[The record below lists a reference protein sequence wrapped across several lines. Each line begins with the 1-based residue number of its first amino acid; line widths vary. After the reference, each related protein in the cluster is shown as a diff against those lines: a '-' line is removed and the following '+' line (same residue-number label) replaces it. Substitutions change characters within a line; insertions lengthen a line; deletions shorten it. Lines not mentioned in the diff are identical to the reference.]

1 MDYLTIDH
9 VTKHFPLLNGS
20 GSSSNGKS
28 FCVLKNV
35 SLRVAK
41 GEFITTI
48 GHSGCGKST
57 LLNIIAGLDKGSEGG
72 IILEGKEVS
81 QPGLDPWSCF
91 RVSPSCPG

>member
-1 MDYLTIDH
+1 MDYLTVDH

-20 GSSSNGKS
+20 ASSPNGKT

-35 SLRVAK
+35 SLRVTK

-57 LLNIIAGLDKGSEGG
+57 RRNIRR
-72 IILEGKEVS
+72 
-81 QPGLDPWSCF
+81 F
-91 RVSPSCPG
+91 R

>member
-1 MDYLTIDH
+1 MDYLTVDH

-20 GSSSNGKS
+20 GSSPNGKT

-35 SLRVAK
+35 SLRVTK

-57 LLNIIAGLDKGSEGG
+57 LLNIIAGFDKGWKVESSWRAKRSTSRAWTG
-72 IILEGKEVS
+72 
-81 QPGLDPWSCF
+81 WWYF
-91 RVSPSCPG
+91 RVSR